1 MLGKRLDYNHYERV
15 VGYVYN
21 GKVAVTFAYYDTL
34 GKGSGSNSDYDYY
47 TSYYEYAF
55 IPITS
60 DAPASIT
67 VTGVLCNTDAG
78 NKHQVS
84 QEISYTKKQFLP
96 TDDPDPRY
104 YYYNNRHVVTHR
116 VYISSITDVTAHNIT
131 YSFTFGDGTTV
142 SGTFGWTYGRN
153 IPDGCTKMQNINF
166 FVDGVN
172 YKTLGSKNITLG
184 EDFTIKLDY
193 VSTGV
198 WYDVFF
204 SYYTQDSRGDWV
216 TIDIPIATK
225 LQSTSP
231 QTVSIP
237 VSVQAQ
243 LSKTSTKYEANWVRV
258 KTYGGDYT
266 DYTKDLFLI
275 ESFSYPRPADTHI
288 YMITP
293 DTLTP
298 IVSISAS
305 EQSPSVPSGL
315 PFFVAKRS
323 VARVNIS
330 ASGQYGA
337 TISSIESTFLGVKYN
352 GSQFNTNTLTATGT
366 YQISSTITDSRGL
379 STTVTLSLDVK
390 NWAEP
395 VLTKCFG
402 YRCAAIDNPTENPDG
417 AFICVKATGSV
428 SPVDNENTMTC
439 TVYYTQQGT
448 QTTNSVTMTTSGYSM
463 NEDYAIFAA
472 GIGADYDV
480 TVVLRDRFTQ
490 TTYICARVPAT
501 GALLHIKRNK
511 KGLGVFRRAPTN
523 LDGVYVAGLT
533 DVTGDI
539 KAHGLLEADGIVTA
553 QTNLKTLHGLA
564 LQQYETATTPA
575 TGEYI
580 PLVSVQTA
588 SGYATL
594 CFHPA
599 DGTVAVV
606 SYDSSTDTATVT
618 QL

>member
-34 GKGSGSNSDYDYY
+34 GKTSGSDTEHDYY

-104 YYYNNRHVVTHR
+104 YYYNNRHVVAHR

-153 IPDGCTKMQNINF
+153 IPDDCTKMQNINF

-216 TIDIPIATK
+216 TIDIPLATK

-237 VSVQAQ
+237 VSIQEQ

-298 IVSISAS
+298 IASISAS

-330 ASGQYGA
+330 ALGQYGA

-402 YRCAAIDNPTENPDG
+402 YRCAALDDPTEYADG

-428 SPVDNENTMTC
+428 SPVDNENTLTC
-439 TVYYTQQGT
+439 TVSYKAQGDQYPST
-448 QTTNSVTMTTSGYSM
+448 ATIQVSGYVL
-463 NEDYAIFAA
+463 NQDYAIFPAN
-472 GIGADYDV
+472 IGADYDV
-480 TVVLRDRFTQ
+480 TVVLADRFTQ
-490 TTYICARVPAT
+490 TAYICARVPAT
-501 GALLHIKRNK
+501 GALIHIKRNK
-511 KGLGVFRRAPTN
+511 RGMGVFRRAPAN
-523 LDGVYVAGLT
+523 QDGLYVSGLS
-533 DVTGDI
+533 DITGNF
-539 KAHGLLEADGIVTA
+539 KVHGLIEAEGTVTA
-553 QTNLKTLHGLA
+553 QTDLTTVHGLA
-564 LQQYETATTPA
+564 LQQYNTATA
-575 TGEYI
+575 AASNEYI
-580 PLVSVQTA
+580 PIMSFATPD
-588 SGYATL
+588 GFMTL
-594 CFHPA
+594 CAHPE
-599 DGTVAVV
+599 DGTMVV
-606 SYDSSTDTATVT
+606 VNYNSTSHTATVT
-618 QL
+618 TL